1 MVTAMKWSLYGIKL
15 KTKPIMQLF
24 MVLAIKLW
32 ESVWELTRELELV
45 MDFLSVFLVRRKRKI
60 KNCSDDDNID

>member
-1 MVTAMKWSLYGIKL
+1 MVTAMKWNLYGTKF

-45 MDFLSVFLVRRKRKI
+45 MDFLSVFLVKRRKI
-60 KNCSDDDNID
+60 KNCSDDDKID